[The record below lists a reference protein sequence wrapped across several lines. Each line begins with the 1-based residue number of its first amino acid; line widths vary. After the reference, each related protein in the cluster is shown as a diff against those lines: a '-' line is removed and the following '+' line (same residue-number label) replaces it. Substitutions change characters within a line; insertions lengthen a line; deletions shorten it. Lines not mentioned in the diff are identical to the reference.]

1 MNIIQKQGVYA
12 TTINYLGVIVAY
24 LNLIF
29 VFPYFLDLETIG
41 LFRLILEIATL
52 GALIFQLGVP
62 SVVNRFFPS
71 FNNSPLH
78 LRAFY
83 TVMLLLGISGICF
96 LFLFYS
102 IFREPI
108 LNYFIERS
116 PLINDF
122 EITFLL
128 ISACMILF
136 NIMDRIFTTQKL
148 IVIPVFFRE
157 LVYRI
162 SLTLIVLLIGMNL
175 ISVEISVRVW
185 VSFYFISIL
194 SIFFIYKK
202 KFGLRFSFHNR
213 VWQKDELIKFTKHSG
228 VVTLGSIGA
237 GLSVKID
244 MLMTGSMLGLVE
256 LGIYAT
262 MVYLATVI
270 EIPKRALTQ
279 ISDPFISEY
288 ISEKNFEKIDKLYKK
303 NSLVLILVGVLIFFL
318 VNSNLSYLF
327 EIMPKGESFKIGIVS
342 FGIISMVKLIGLLSS
357 ISNQIIV
364 NSKHAWVSSL
374 SVFVLAAMA
383 IGLNLI
389 FIPKYG
395 MNGAAIATLLAVG
408 INHTLI
414 MLYTYLK
421 FKVHP
426 FSWSMLWLGL
436 VALGIGFGT
445 YFIPKFSNPFIGILV
460 NSLLISV
467 VYCLTVFKLNI
478 SSDANQMAL
487 DLIRKGQKLLKKS

>member
-1 MNIIQKQGVYA
+1 MNIIQKQGVHA

-62 SVVNRFFPS
+62 SVVNRFFPI
-71 FNNSPLH
+71 FKDNSLH
-78 LRAFY
+78 IRAFY
-83 TVMLLLGISGICF
+83 TVMLTLGTSGICI
-96 LFLFYS
+96 LFIFYS

-108 LNYFIERS
+108 LEYFIERS

-136 NIMDRIFTTQKL
+136 NIMDRIFTSQKL

-162 SLTLIVLLIGMNL
+162 SLTIIVLLIGLNL
-175 ISVEISVRVW
+175 ISVEISVRIW
-185 VSFYFISIL
+185 VLFYFISIL

-202 KFGLRFSFHNR
+202 KFGLRFSFHKK
-213 VWQKDELIKFTKHSG
+213 VWCKDELIKFSKHST

-244 MLMTGSMLGLVE
+244 MLMTGSMLGLTE

-288 ISEKNFEKIDKLYKK
+288 ISEKNFKKINKLYKK

-342 FGIISMVKLIGLLSS
+342 FGIISIVKLIGLLSS

-364 NSKHAWVSSL
+364 NSEHAWVSSL
-374 SVFVLAAMA
+374 SVFILAAMA
-383 IGLNLI
+383 IGLNMI

-395 MNGAAIATLLAVG
+395 MNGAAFATLLAVG

-414 MLYTYLK
+414 MLYTYIK
-421 FKVHP
+421 FRVHP

-436 VALGIGFGT
+436 IALGIGFGT
-445 YFIPKFSNPFIGILV
+445 YFIPEFSNPFIGILM
-460 NSLLISV
+460 NSILIV
-467 VYCLTVFKLNI
+467 AVYCSIVFKLNI
-478 SSDANQMAL
+478 SPDANQMAL
-487 DLIRKGQKLLKKS
+487 DLIRKGQNFLKKS